1 MKYVAWILTGWLVIT
16 GCRSRPDT
24 KNLREAMQTYDR
36 LILKTDADSIALSY
50 AIDGE
55 LGEMARGRDSIRRF
69 LYKFKDFKVLHQ
81 VSTIDTMN
89 IQQDRGYLAG
99 SYQQRVIVPNRL
111 SGDTVS
117 VKGNFQSTWI
127 WTPGSGWLIKK
138 MQTQSIK

>member
-1 MKYVAWILTGWLVIT
+1 MKHIAWILTGWLII
-16 GCRSRPDT
+16 GSCRNRPDT

-50 AIDGE
+50 TVDGE
-55 LGEMARGRDSIRRF
+55 LGEMALGRDSIRRF

-81 VSTIDTMN
+81 VSLIDTIN
-89 IQQDRGYLAG
+89 IHQDTGYLAG
-99 SYQQRVIVPNRL
+99 SYQQRVIVPHQL

-127 WTPGSGWLIKK
+127 WTPGNGWLIKK
-138 MQTQSIK
+138 MQTQPLK